1 MVIPASW
8 KQSELGEVL
17 LSIVGGG
24 TPSKSNPSFYEGDIP
39 WMSVKDMNKNILNDT
54 VDHISEE
61 AVENSSTNV
70 IPSGTP
76 IIATRMSLG
85 KIVVANFDSA
95 INQDLKALFPATGV
109 NRDFLIGWYR
119 SIAKKIEALG
129 TGTTV
134 KGIRLEVLN
143 SLEFPLPPLAEQK
156 VIADKLDTL
165 LAQVETSKARIERI
179 PQILKTFRQSVLA
192 AAVSGK
198 LTEEWRRENEAP
210 AWLQTT
216 LGDVITSISQG
227 WSPKCLSEGA
237 SGKSWGVIKTSSVQE
252 IQFLEQENKKLPET
266 LEPREALKVEVGDIL
281 TTRAGPRSRCGVS
294 CYVEYVSLN
303 LMICDK
309 VYRYRVKPEAGL
321 SKFLVMQLNSHPT
334 LENIESLKT
343 GISESGMNLTQKK
356 FNKLPLEW
364 PSKKEQT
371 EIVRRV
377 EELFAFADRIEQN
390 ANAALERVN
399 NLTQSILAKAFRGEL
414 TADWRAANP
423 DLITGENSSEILL
436 DKIKAERERANAVN
450 KYRQK
455 STRKTKSEKKILPE
469 IYRENLIVD
478 VIDKKGIAKPQEIF
492 DELKEIM
499 DLRGVLK
506 EISLLLEQ
514 KIIKE
519 LDKDG
524 QQYLELRR

>member
-1 MVIPASW
+1 MVMPESW

-134 KGIRLEVLN
+134 KGIRLDVLN
-143 SLEFPLPPLAEQK
+143 SLECPLPPLAEQK

-165 LAQVETSKARIERI
+165 LAQVEATKARLERI
-179 PQILKTFRQSVLA
+179 PDILKTFRQSVLS

-198 LTEEWRRENEAP
+198 LTKEWRKENKVSIES
-210 AWLQTT
+210 WLSTNIGELAKVAT
-216 LGDVITSISQG
+216 GKTPKRTNIEYWEGGDIPWLTSAATG
-227 WSPKCLSEGA
+227 
-237 SGKSWGVIKTSSVQE
+237 SSVTLEAEQFVTKLAVKECTLKVFPIGTLLLAMYGEGKTRGQVTELQLEATCNQACAAILVDEKKVSKEFVKLRLQE
-252 IQFLEQENKKLPET
+252 NYEETRKVAVGGAQPNLNLNKVREIKVELPSELEQ
-266 LEPREALKVEVGDIL
+266 
-281 TTRAGPRSRCGVS
+281 
-294 CYVEYVSLN
+294 
-303 LMICDK
+303 
-309 VYRYRVKPEAGL
+309 
-321 SKFLVMQLNSHPT
+321 
-334 LENIESLKT
+334 
-343 GISESGMNLTQKK
+343 TQ
-356 FNKLPLEW
+356 
-364 PSKKEQT
+364 
-371 EIVRRV
+371 IVRRV
-377 EELFAFADRIEQN
+377 EELFAFADSIEQK

-414 TADWRAANP
+414 TADWRAENP
-423 DLITGENSSEILL
+423 DLISGENSAEALL
-436 DKIKAERERANAVN
+436 EKIKAEREAL
-450 KYRQK
+450 KQSK
-455 STRKTKSEKKILPE
+455 KKTKTRKK
-469 IYRENLIVD
+469 V
-478 VIDKKGIAKPQEIF
+478 
-492 DELKEIM
+492 
-499 DLRGVLK
+499 
-506 EISLLLEQ
+506 
-514 KIIKE
+514 
-519 LDKDG
+519 
-524 QQYLELRR
+524 